1 MPRIIQSDGSGI
13 PAPFVS
19 GRFQSECCGF
29 KGPLFPHIY
38 TRTRPAFKYPH
49 ISSLYFHLSPSSTA
63 LLTDRPTNR
72 LPGACVCAC
81 CVRLL
86 KLSVS
91 FLVHKPH
98 QLLFV
103 VCRCVCVCVKASTS
117 CILECSR
124 YKVKGKEVVVGCG
137 VPNVYF
143 GEQFIFEASGTVSAL
158 HDY

>member
-1 MPRIIQSDGSGI
+1 MPCLGNWCRGGTREYWRCSSSSRVFQAPGMPRIIQSDGSGI

-103 VCRCVCVCVKASTS
+103 VCRCVCVLK
-117 CILECSR
+117 L
-124 YKVKGKEVVVGCG
+124 
-137 VPNVYF
+137 
-143 GEQFIFEASGTVSAL
+143 L
-158 HDY
+158 HHAY